1 MRALVYDG
9 QIKLT
14 DIPNPKL
21 EEGEALI
28 GVIAAG
34 ICRTDIEITQGYMDF
49 RGVLGHEFVGRVLA
63 CESAPELVGKRVV
76 GEINIA
82 PGVDDNLA
90 RRHAPDR
97 TVLGI
102 LGKDGCFAEMIT
114 LPVENLVEITDSV
127 SDREAV
133 FVEPLAAALEILEQ
147 VHLKPA
153 DRVAVVGDGKL
164 GLLCAQV
171 LALPGCSVTVV
182 GKHESKLEIASG
194 FGLETILLQKH
205 EQQFAK
211 EFDVVVDCSGRP
223 EGLHTSLALLRPRGT
238 LVLKT
243 TTAVPP
249 DFHTAQLVI
258 DEITLV
264 GSRCG
269 PFPPAVNLLTCKLVN
284 VEALIDSVYPLA
296 DGVKAVEHATEPGV
310 LKVLLNIDGSVSKRS

>member
-1 MRALVYDG
+1 MRALVYNG
-9 QIKLT
+9 QLNL
-14 DIPNPKL
+14 DDLPNPKPK
-21 EEGEALI
+21 EGEALI

-49 RGVLGHEFVGRVLA
+49 RGVLGHEFVGRVLQ
-63 CESAPELVGKRVV
+63 CESAPELIGKRIV

-82 PGVDDNLA
+82 PGVDGSLA

-102 LGKDGCFAEMIT
+102 LGKDGCFAEKIT
-114 LPVENLVEITDSV
+114 LPIENLVEIPDSV
-127 SDREAV
+127 SDKEAV

-171 LALPGCSVTVV
+171 LALPGCDVTLV
-182 GKHESKLEIASG
+182 GKHEDKLKIAQG
-194 FGLETILLQKH
+194 FGIETMLLIQLNKH
-205 EQQFAK
+205 YEK
-211 EFDVVVDCSGRP
+211 KFDVVVDCSGRP
-223 EGLHTSLALLRPRGT
+223 EGLQTSLSLVKPRGI

-269 PFPPAVNLLTCKLVN
+269 PFPPAVNLLARKQVH
-284 VEALIDSVYPLA
+284 VEPLIDSIYPLA
-296 DGVKAVEHATEPGV
+296 DGVKALEHAATPGI
-310 LKVLLNIDGSVSKRS
+310 LKVILEVDESLKAS